1 VYRITFSRGAT
12 KVLIRMPRNVAL
24 NIRAKLDDL
33 AKDPFA
39 QNNNVKALV
48 GNEGYRLR
56 VGDWRIIYRVEKD
69 RLEILVL
76 RIGTRGGVY
85 Q

>member
-1 VYRITFSRGAT
+1 
-12 KVLIRMPRNVAL
+12 MPRNVAL

>member
-1 VYRITFSRGAT
+1 MYRITFSRGAT